1 VSFFEL
7 VSHIM
12 LVSVQIVFASYK
24 LTQNPLIGLLS
35 YSVLH
40 YPFQEKKREG
50 GKKEEKREEKR
61 RKGRKEERK

>member
-1 VSFFEL
+1 MRGLEIICSIDTVIRVFFFKL

-35 YSVLH
+35 YPVLP
-40 YPFQEKKREG
+40 YSFQK
-50 GKKEEKREEKR
+50 
-61 RKGRKEERK
+61 